1 MARFSVK
8 IAKSDGRS
16 IIELADAE
24 AGTAAKIACDL
35 GFNCCSFVKKLPDGP
50 GEYIYSSPEFLAAGR
65 GVFGSGIPILFPF
78 PNRIKG
84 GLFTF
89 AGKEI
94 AVPKNEGGRNAI
106 HGLVAE
112 KPWQLLATD
121 TSAAALA
128 TGRIDTAA
136 QPELLAA
143 WPLPFALEVTY
154 RLAGDTLA
162 MEAVMKNPGPGVL
175 PCGFGTHGYFTLPGQ
190 ETVERISLAAP
201 VGKRWKLDN
210 LIPTGELEPLPP
222 EDADLPKGVAIGK
235 RSFDTVYGAIA
246 FEAGRAA
253 CSLAAGARRLTLG
266 IDATTRVLVIYTP
279 PHRRYIAIEPYTC
292 VTDAFNL
299 AARGVDGGA
308 YFLAPGAEARTMM
321 TLTVA

>member
-8 IAKSDGRS
+8 IAKTGGRS
-16 IIELADAE
+16 VIELADAE

-35 GFNCCSFVKKLPDGP
+35 GFNCYSFTKKLPGGP
-50 GEYIYSSPEFLAAGR
+50 GEYLYSSPEFLATGR
-65 GVFGSGIPILFPF
+65 GAFGNGIPILFPF

-84 GLFTF
+84 GVFTF
-89 AGKEI
+89 EGRQI

-121 TSAAALA
+121 TSAAAQA

-136 QPELLAA
+136 LPELLAA

-175 PCGFGTHGYFTLPGQ
+175 PCGFGTHGYFMLPG
-190 ETVERISLAAP
+190 ESTVERTVLAAP
-201 VGKRWKLDN
+201 VRKRWKLDN

-222 EDADLPKGVAIGK
+222 EDSDLGKGIAIGT
-235 RSFDTVYGAIA
+235 RAFDTVYGDIA
-246 FEAGRAA
+246 FAGGKAA

-266 IDATTRVLVIYTP
+266 IDATTRVLVIYIP
-279 PHRRYIAIEPYTC
+279 PHRRSIAIEPYTC

-299 AARGVDGGA
+299 ASRGVDGGA
-308 YFLAPGAEARTMM
+308 LFLKPGAEARTMM
-321 TLTVA
+321 TLAVA

>member
-8 IAKSDGRS
+8 TTKVKGRS

-24 AGTAAKIACDL
+24 AGTTAKIACDL
-35 GFNCCSFVKKLPDGP
+35 GFNCYSLAKALPGGP
-50 GEYIYSSPEFLAAGR
+50 GEYIHSSPEWLATGR
-65 GVFGSGIPILFPF
+65 GAFGSGIPILFPF

-84 GLFTF
+84 GAFKF
-89 AGKEI
+89 EGKEI

-106 HGLVAE
+106 HGIVAE

-121 TSAAALA
+121 TAAAA
-128 TGRIDTAA
+128 SVTGRIDTAA
-136 QPELLAA
+136 LPELLSA
-143 WPLPFALEVTY
+143 WPIPFTLEVTY

-175 PCGFGTHGYFTLPGQ
+175 PCGFGTHGYFALPG
-190 ETVERISLAAP
+190 ERTVENTVLAAP
-201 VGKRWKLDN
+201 VRKRWKLDN
-210 LIPTGELEPLPP
+210 LIPTGELEPLPA
-222 EDADLPKGVAIGK
+222 EDAKLATGTLIGK
-235 RSFDTVYGAIA
+235 RVFDTVYGDIA
-246 FEAGRAA
+246 FTSGGAA
-253 CSLAAGARRLTLG
+253 CVLSTAARALTLA

-279 PHRRYIAIEPYTC
+279 PHRGSIAIEPYTC

-308 YFLAPGAEARTMM
+308 LFLKPGAETRTMM
-321 TLTVA
+321 KLTVK